1 MFGNILIAIY
11 LEVDCVVEV
20 GRGEGQADD
29 GNEDRAVG
37 DVIAAE
43 HRQKDVIMVDAQPT
57 CEQAVGDRHQ
67 ATHLK
72 GVRSNKEAVPAE
84 VQSLAIAIPSFND
97 SPDAV
102 VVNLP

>member
-1 MFGNILIAIY
+1 MLGNILIAIY

-20 GRGEGQADD
+20 GRREGQADD
-29 GNEDRAVG
+29 GNEDGAVG

-43 HRQKDVIMVDAQPT
+43 HRQKDVVLVNAQPT

-72 GVRSNKEAVPAE
+72 GVRSNEKAVPAE